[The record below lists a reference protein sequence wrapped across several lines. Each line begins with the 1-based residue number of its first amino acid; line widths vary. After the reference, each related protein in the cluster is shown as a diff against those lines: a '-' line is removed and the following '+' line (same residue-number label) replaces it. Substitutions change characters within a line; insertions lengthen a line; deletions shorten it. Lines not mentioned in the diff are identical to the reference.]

1 VNEVASSRK
10 MSAATEPK
18 VAPEI
23 DTIPTHGAAIS
34 QNESKGAAEKQA
46 PDVETG
52 SVDEESPKGYYS
64 KLSVWLMILFSGL
77 ALGSDG

>member
-1 VNEVASSRK
+1 MAS
-10 MSAATEPK
+10 
-18 VAPEI
+18 EI
-23 DTIPTHGAAIS
+23 EAVPPYADPLS
-34 QNESKGAAEKQA
+34 KNESKVAAEKQA
-46 PDVETG
+46 ADVETG